1 MRVLQELPQEVENRE
16 NCDPTVTTPMPR
28 ILAGLKRLVGAETV
42 AVHAEVHK
50 QQSSADTEPSA
61 YSKVSSVLVN
71 PDSSPGTSVQS
82 RDPNDKLFRDFE
94 RHTRAGAT
102 DIISI
107 PLFTLVTA
115 VDQLGARVPTKPG
128 QGVTYQLKL
137 STCITVPEFP
147 RVQTYIAIFID
158 NSASMSPTDFSRA
171 IETAGRLY
179 DSASALY
186 PRLYVFNDHPRHVR
200 IEHLHDT
207 TQSTSAERDIT
218 GAVSAIFGDVLD
230 GYDFESEVGSTMP
243 RHVIV
248 ISSASLSIDSLL
260 RRVQRLHIHTMC
272 VTPGGFISRAPFLD
286 SPGTCGWVMNTSP
299 QSLSLFPLLLQCL
312 QVGLVIE
319 PLRNLRVSFESN
331 GWEPIED
338 ELIPCFYPGMYLER
352 TVHYVLGMLPG
363 DHVAQAPDG
372 NNLGAV
378 ESLEAALGIYLIQTG
393 LLTVSYEMSGV
404 EGLIRREHPLYTK
417 RFEFDD
423 ELEPR
428 GTQPSECH

>member
-94 RHTRAGAT
+94 RHTRAGAA

-107 PLFTLVTA
+107 PSFTLVTA

-218 GAVSAIFGDVLD
+218 GA
-230 GYDFESEVGSTMP
+230 
-243 RHVIV
+243 
-248 ISSASLSIDSLL
+248 
-260 RRVQRLHIHTMC
+260 
-272 VTPGGFISRAPFLD
+272 
-286 SPGTCGWVMNTSP
+286 
-299 QSLSLFPLLLQCL
+299 CL